1 MALMRRF
8 IPSTGVLCA
17 FEASARLQSFTAAAA
32 ELHLTQSAVSR
43 QIRSLEETLGSQLF
57 VRERQTIRLTTA
69 GEAYARDIRGA
80 LDRISQATLGFR
92 ASPHGGT
99 LQLAVLPTFGTR
111 WLAPRLAN
119 FFAAHPG
126 VTVNLTTR
134 LEPFDFRSEGLDAAV
149 HFGTAVW
156 PGAQFETLMSE
167 TVVPACSPAFRRALK
182 LARPAD
188 LLGAPLLH
196 LSTRPGGWRDW
207 FHAKGVV
214 TDHVPG
220 MLVDQFA
227 MAAQAATAGLGVALL
242 PRFLM
247 EPEFSGGHLVPAIA
261 RGEVESSSR
270 YHLVWPTS
278 RASYPPLVAFAA
290 WLKQEVAKA
299 GEPHIPR

>member
-1 MALMRRF
+1 MPMSRRF

-43 QIRSLEETLGSQLF
+43 QIRALEEMLGSELF
-57 VRERQTIRLTTA
+57 VRERQTIQLTTA
-69 GEAYARDIRGA
+69 GQAYAQEIRGA

-92 ASPHGGT
+92 ANPRGGT

-111 WLAPRLAN
+111 WLAPRLAD

-149 HFGTAVW
+149 HFGAPVW
-156 PGAQFETLMSE
+156 PGAELEPLMSE
-167 TVVPACSPAFRRALK
+167 TVVPACSPAFKRAHK
-182 LARPAD
+182 LSRPAD
-188 LLGAPLLH
+188 VLAAPLLH
-196 LSTRPGGWRDW
+196 VSTRPGAWRDW
-207 FHAKGVV
+207 FHAKRVEI
-214 TDHVPG
+214 DDVPG
-220 MLVDQFA
+220 MFVDQFA

-247 EPEFSGGHLVPAIA
+247 EPEFSGGQLVPAIP
-261 RGEVESSSR
+261 RGEVESASR
-270 YHLVWPTS
+270 YYLVWPAS
-278 RASYPPLVAFAA
+278 RASYPPLQAFAA
-290 WLKQEVAKA
+290 WLRQEVAKA
-299 GEPHIPR
+299 R

>member
-1 MALMRRF
+1 MPISRRF

-43 QIRSLEETLGSQLF
+43 QIRALEEMLGSELF
-57 VRERQTIRLTTA
+57 VRERQTIQLTTA
-69 GEAYARDIRGA
+69 GQAYAQEIRGA

-92 ASPHGGT
+92 ANPRGGT

-111 WLAPRLAN
+111 WLAPRLAD

-149 HFGTAVW
+149 HFGAPVW
-156 PGAQFETLMSE
+156 PGAELEPLMSE
-167 TVVPACSPAFRRALK
+167 TVVPACSPTFKRAHK
-182 LARPAD
+182 LSRPAD
-188 LLGAPLLH
+188 VLAAPLLH
-196 LSTRPGGWRDW
+196 VSTRPGAWRDW
-207 FHAKGVV
+207 FHAKRVEI
-214 TDHVPG
+214 DDVPG
-220 MLVDQFA
+220 MFVDQFA

-247 EPEFSGGHLVPAIA
+247 EPEFSGGQLVPAIP
-261 RGEVESSSR
+261 RGEVESASR
-270 YHLVWPTS
+270 YYLVWPAS
-278 RASYPPLVAFAA
+278 RASYPPLQAFAA
-290 WLKQEVAKA
+290 WLRQEVAKA
-299 GEPHIPR
+299 R